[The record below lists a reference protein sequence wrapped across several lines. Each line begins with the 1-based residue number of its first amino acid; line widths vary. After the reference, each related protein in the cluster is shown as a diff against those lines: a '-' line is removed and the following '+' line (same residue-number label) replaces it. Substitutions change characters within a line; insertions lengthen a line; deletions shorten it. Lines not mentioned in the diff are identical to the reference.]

1 MKGPEHRS
9 AMAELAEEL
18 PLREAAEDFLAG
30 AELGDLALHH
40 GTVPEVLEDLLTWAG
55 FLPIG
60 DMARRYWRREPVGQ
74 IAASYG
80 MSGRTLFRLLDRF
93 GIERNGGTRR
103 ELPLPSEEI
112 ARAYVHERRQI
123 QDIAAELNVNPG
135 TISRRLREVGIRV
148 PLGQRPLDLPE
159 REIRRRRAAGET
171 LTSLAH
177 EFGASAPTIRRRL
190 KGAGWSGKLVGI
202 VRIPDAPRTG
212 MTCPGHL
219 RFVTDTRVRDAAT
232 QARQER
238 QELKV

>member
-1 MKGPEHRS
+1 
-9 AMAELAEEL
+9 MAELAEEL
-18 PLREAAEDFLAG
+18 PLREAAADFLAG
-30 AELGDLALHH
+30 AELGCLALHY

-60 DMARRYWRREPVGQ
+60 DIARRYWRRDPVGQ

-123 QDIAAELNVNPG
+123 QDIAAELNVNSG
-135 TISRRLREVGIRV
+135 TISRRLREVGVHI

-159 REIRRRRAAGET
+159 QEIRRRRAAGET
-171 LTSLAH
+171 LTALAH

-190 KGAGWSGKLVGI
+190 KDAERSRKSFGI
-202 VRIPDAPRTG
+202 ARSADAPGAG

-219 RFVTDTRVRDAAT
+219 RFATDTTGRPTRGLDRSAAWRRGPPT
-232 QARQER
+232 
-238 QELKV
+238 LH